1 MAKFLCSYKKEY
13 KTAENIFSQKTFYLA
28 GKEVGIVQ
36 KFRSAM
42 EKVRS
47 GILMRNRVVNCL

>member
-1 MAKFLCSYKKEY
+1 MGKFLCNGGKYY
-13 KTAENIFSQKTFYLA
+13 FAENFYLA

-47 GILMRNRVVNCL
+47 GILI